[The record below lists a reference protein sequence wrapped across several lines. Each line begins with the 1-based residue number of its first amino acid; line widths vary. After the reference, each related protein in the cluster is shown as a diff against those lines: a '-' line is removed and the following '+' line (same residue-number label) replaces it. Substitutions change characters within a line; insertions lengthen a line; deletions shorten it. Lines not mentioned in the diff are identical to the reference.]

1 MRILQSFSLEN
12 FGEGIQMTTI
22 NVTSL
27 QTPSNSKINIVVNK
41 SSLVK
46 IVMFNAL
53 GQMVLNLDIPL
64 NESSNII
71 PFALKNLS
79 NGIYQTNIFIGDE
92 SFSRKLNISK

>member
-1 MRILQSFSLEN
+1 
-12 FGEGIQMTTI
+12 
-22 NVTSL
+22 
-27 QTPSNSKINIVVNK
+27 
-41 SSLVK
+41 
-46 IVMFNAL
+46 MFNAL